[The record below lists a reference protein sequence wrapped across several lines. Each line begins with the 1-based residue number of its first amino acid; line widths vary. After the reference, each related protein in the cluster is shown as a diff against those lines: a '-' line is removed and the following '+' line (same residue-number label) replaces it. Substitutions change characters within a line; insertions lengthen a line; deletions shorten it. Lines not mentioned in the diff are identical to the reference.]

1 MRDEDIYYIWNILK
15 EFIQIKD
22 REEEAALA
30 MLEYVY
36 NNDGDVGLI
45 KDTAQEEDDEFLS
58 KLIEKHREDLLD
70 EYDEPE
76 EDW

>member
-22 REEEAALA
+22 RKEAALA
-30 MLEYVY
+30 ILEYVY

>member
-22 REEEAALA
+22 REEAALA

-45 KDTAQEEDDEFLS
+45 KDTVQEEDDEFLS

>member
-22 REEEAALA
+22 REEAALA

-58 KLIEKHREDLLD
+58 KLIEKHREYLLD

>member
-1 MRDEDIYYIWNILK
+1 MNNVSNVNVYYKVTSESENIKFYSL
-15 EFIQIKD
+15 
-22 REEEAALA
+22 
-30 MLEYVY
+30 VY

>member
-22 REEEAALA
+22 REEAALA

-58 KLIEKHREDLLD
+58 KSIEKHREDLLD

>member
-1 MRDEDIYYIWNILK
+1 
-15 EFIQIKD
+15 
-22 REEEAALA
+22 

>member
-1 MRDEDIYYIWNILK
+1 MRDEDIYYILNILK

-22 REEEAALA
+22 REEAALA

>member
-22 REEEAALA
+22 REEAALA

-45 KDTAQEEDDEFLS
+45 KDTAQEEDDGFLS

>member
-22 REEEAALA
+22 REEAALT

>member
-22 REEEAALA
+22 REEAALA

-70 EYDEPE
+70 EHDEPE

>member
-22 REEEAALA
+22 REEAALA

-45 KDTAQEEDDEFLS
+45 KYTAQEEDDEFLS